1 VVGVPFYQPEQW
13 GRLKEIVADPDTVEE
28 SHGAWL
34 TRFRKC
40 EADMKRIGVLVK
52 SVYVDVDDLASHCE
66 QRGVSCTRE
75 YRAQYAAELFRQ
87 AQIRAREEEEYDD

>member
-1 VVGVPFYQPEQW
+1 MGVPFYQAEQW
-13 GRLKEIVADPDTVEE
+13 SRLKEIVADPE
-28 SHGAWL
+28 SIEDAHGTWL
-34 TRFRKC
+34 AHFRKC

-52 SVYVDVDDLASHCE
+52 MVYVDVEDLASHCE

-75 YRAQYAAELFRQ
+75 YRAQYAAEMFRQ